1 MGCIVL
7 TVALLCCAVASLV
20 LRLWLQKLNRKSDQA
35 VGLEGV
41 ANGLGILFRYML

>member
-7 TVALLCCAVASLV
+7 TVALLCCAIASLA
-20 LRLWLQKLNRKSDQA
+20 LRFWLQKLNRKSDQL

-41 ANGLGILFRYML
+41 AGGPGALFRYTL